1 MFLTGTT
8 SIMKKI
14 LPIIVIIILL
24 IVIKNNASSIF
35 RTLEDENTAEN
46 LKEKLISEQKKNQF
60 LKEHLFYVKT
70 DQFVEE
76 EAREK
81 LLMTRPGEYVV
92 IAPTASPLNQ
102 EKIEI
107 DTRPNWRKWWEL
119 FF

>member
-1 MFLTGTT
+1 
-8 SIMKKI
+8 MKKL
-14 LPIIVIIILL
+14 LPIIAIIILL

-46 LKEKLISEQKKNQF
+46 LKEKLVSEQKKNQF

-76 EAREK
+76 EARDK
-81 LLMTRPGEYVV
+81 LGMSRPGEYIV
-92 IAPTASPLNQ
+92 IAPTANPLNQ

-107 DTRPNWRKWWEL
+107 DNKPNWQQWLEL

>member
-1 MFLTGTT
+1 
-8 SIMKKI
+8 MKK
-14 LPIIVIIILL
+14 LLL
-24 IVIKNNASSIF
+24 IIPVLVLLVIIKNNISGIV

-46 LKEKLISEQKKNQF
+46 LKEKLVNEQKKNQF

-70 DQFVEE
+70 NQFVEE

-81 LLMTRPGEYVV
+81 LSMSRPGEYVV
-92 IAPTASPLNQ
+92 IAPTAGPLSQ

-107 DTRPNWRKWWEL
+107 DTRPNWRRWLDL

>member
-1 MFLTGTT
+1 MFLTGSI
-8 SIMKKI
+8 SIMKKL
-14 LPIIVIIILL
+14 LPIIAIIILL
-24 IVIKNNASSIF
+24 IVIKNNVSSIF
-35 RTLEDENTAEN
+35 RTLEDDNTAEN

-81 LLMTRPGEYVV
+81 LLMSRPGEYIVL
-92 IAPTASPLNQ
+92 APTSTPLNQ

-107 DTRPNWRKWWEL
+107 NTNPNWRKWWEL